1 MTYLTPEL
9 PELQDL
15 DLLAEVEL
23 LTALISAANEHTG
36 RLSTEVVDDVLGVV
50 PPWRRG

>member
-1 MTYLTPEL
+1 MTFLSPEV

-15 DLLAEVEL
+15 DLLDEVEL
-23 LTALISAANEHTG
+23 LTALISVANEHTG

-50 PPWRRG
+50 ASRRRG

>member
-1 MTYLTPEL
+1 MTSLSPEV

-23 LTALISAANEHTG
+23 LTALIATANQHTG

-50 PPWRRG
+50 PPPRRD

>member
-1 MTYLTPEL
+1 MSSLLPEV

-15 DLLAEVEL
+15 DLLSEVEL

-50 PPWRRG
+50 PPPGRG